1 MCQASR
7 TLDWRLNAF
16 RPDLADARLRGQV
29 QATRFVEGRPAHV
42 VGTAEPL
49 LRRPAA
55 DAPMDSQ
62 ILPGEAVTVFDQ
74 SNGWAWMQCRHD
86 GYVGYVRREALADGW
101 PAPTHAV
108 RARQSVVLPDAKQE
122 CAPTACLSLGAPLAV
137 ADPNGRFAR
146 LEGGGYVFAGHLRP
160 IAEAEADWVD
170 VAQRL
175 LGLPYLW
182 GGRGAGGIDCS
193 GLVQVALAACGIS
206 CLRDS
211 DQQAGSIG
219 EAVST
224 DPAVWQRGDLIYVK
238 GHVVLDT
245 GEGTVVHATGHS
257 WSVIEEPR
265 QQCLD
270 RLSGLG
276 LPVTAVRRPRV
287 DRAGENG

>member
-1 MCQASR
+1 MVHDPQ
-7 TLDWRLNAF
+7 TLDWRLHAF

-29 QATRFVEGRPAHV
+29 QASRFAEGRPAHV
-42 VGTAEPL
+42 VGAAQPL

-62 ILPGEAVTVFDQ
+62 ILPGEAVTMFDEAD
-74 SNGWAWMQCRHD
+74 GWAWVQCRHD
-86 GYVGYVRREALADGW
+86 GYVGYVRRDALANGW
-101 PAPTHAV
+101 RTPTHTV
-108 RARQSVVLPDAKQE
+108 QARQTVVLPDAKQE
-122 CAPTACLSLGAPLAV
+122 CAPTAYLSLGTPLAV

-146 LEGGGYVFAGHLRP
+146 LDNGGYVFAGHLRP
-160 IAEAEADWVD
+160 IAEIEADWID
-170 VAQRL
+170 VARRL

-193 GLVQVALAACGIS
+193 GLVQVALAACGIA

-211 DQQAGSIG
+211 DQQTDSIG
-219 EAVST
+219 EPVPT
-224 DPAVWQRGDLIYVK
+224 DPAAWQRGDLIYVR

-245 GEGTVVHATGHS
+245 GEGTVVHASGYS

-270 RLSGLG
+270 RLAGLG

-287 DRAGENG
+287 DRAGENS